1 MRHADLV
8 GFLFRLLPF
17 VAWKDALLHG
27 HIENCP
33 ACLGR
38 LASREEAR
46 SVLIH
51 SEEVGIPGGFW
62 PAIVERISGC
72 ETITA
77 PGPSAG
83 AARAPELA
91 PGPRRWAWRWAAAV
105 SGTALAVVLTIA
117 LVSYLRAP
125 APAPGIAAVG
135 AAESV
140 ESASDQVRIHYV
152 RIDNAPAQT
161 FIFKPHDSD
170 VVIVWAGKNI

>member
-1 MRHADLV
+1 MQHADLV

-17 VAWKDALLHG
+17 VAWKDALLRG

-33 ACLGR
+33 ACRGR

-51 SEEVGIPGGFW
+51 DEEVGIPGGFW
-62 PAIVERISGC
+62 PGIVERISGC
-72 ETITA
+72 ATITA

-83 AARAPELA
+83 AARAPELV
-91 PGPRRWAWRWAAAV
+91 PWPQRWAWRWAAAV

-117 LVSYLRAP
+117 LIRFLG
-125 APAPGIAAVG
+125 APAPGGLRTAGASAAP
-135 AAESV
+135 ES
-140 ESASDQVRIHYV
+140 SQRQVQIHYV
-152 RIDNAPAQT
+152 RIDHAPAQT